1 MLPAH
6 TILEIRTSRDSQQ
19 TPESTAQL
27 FSTLPRLKNNLIEK
41 LLKKDEHLS
50 FEILVQNQ
58 TIYFLCFCP
67 VRLVEYIK
75 GAISANYPES
85 LINQLTHD
93 PLWHFS
99 NHASNHTPHSI
110 PHTPYPTLHTIF
122 GTLTL
127 RHQDYFP
134 LKTYHDFKDVDPL
147 ATLLST
153 LSKSQSHDQIMIQFI
168 VANDGERWKKAGLKK
183 IDPNITHANIADTTA
198 EAILGNEINN
208 KQQTTNNQSLNKSLI
223 EKKLTQ
229 QGLRV
234 AIKIAVSSSDKER
247 SQLIL
252 ESIAT
257 TFNSISQSEGN
268 SLVLR
273 TKYFR
278 KKHFLKSMENRSFSR
293 GSKNHL
299 SPDELATLY
308 HLPNERLSLIPNI
321 AWGKNLLGE
330 PPESLP
336 VITRDTPPDLKKNT
350 NVFGS
355 TTFKNQE
362 VKYGIKRPD
371 RRRHMYVIGKTG
383 TGKSTM
389 LANMAINDLKNNE
402 GMCIIDPH
410 GDLVETL
417 LDYIPSH
424 RINDVIYFDPS
435 DTERTVQINLFEGE
449 NVAHR
454 ELIASGIISIFHKL
468 YGYSW
473 GPRLEYILRNALL
486 TLLTTEN
493 ARLSDI
499 LQLLTNAKFR
509 AKIIDTLED
518 PILKSFWVDEF
529 NAMQDRQRT
538 ESIASILNKVGQFV
552 TSPLVRNV
560 VNAHKS
566 SFSIEEIMDEG
577 KILLVN
583 LSQGKLGEDNATLLG
598 AMFITKIQLAAMARV
613 HIKEENRRDFYL
625 YVDEFQNFA
634 TDSFSKILSEAR
646 KYRLNLTLANQY
658 ISQIPE
664 EVQKAIFGNIG
675 NIVSFVMGA
684 DDAQVFT
691 KEYGG
696 KYTSEDLVS
705 LGRYQII
712 NKISIDNVLSH
723 PFPAHTLA
731 LAKSSNKNRKKVVK
745 VSRERYAKKK
755 DGSKSN

>member
-1 MLPAH
+1 MLPQHA
-6 TILEIRTSRDSQQ
+6 ILEIRTSRDSQH
-19 TPESTAQL
+19 TPESAAQL
-27 FSTLPRLKNNLIEK
+27 MSTLPRLKNNLFYKI
-41 LLKKDEHLS
+41 LRQDEHLS

-67 VRLVEYIK
+67 VRLLEYIK
-75 GAISANYPES
+75 GAISASYPEA
-85 LINQLTHD
+85 LINQLGHD

-99 NHASNHTPHSI
+99 NTLLEKHESSASAAEITPTYSSQI
-110 PHTPYPTLHTIF
+110 TKELRL
-122 GTLTL
+122 GVLTL
-127 RHQDYFP
+127 RNQDSFP

-147 ATLLST
+147 STLLST
-153 LSKSQSHDQIMIQFI
+153 LSKSQPQDQVLIQFVI
-168 VANDGERWKKAGLKK
+168 AHDSDRWKRSGFRMT
-183 IDPNITHANIADTTA
+183 DPHTSQTSLADA
-198 EAILGNEINN
+198 VLGE
-208 KQQTTNNQSLNKSLI
+208 KEGSASSSQASHPQKSLI
-223 EKKLTQ
+223 EKKLAQ
-229 QGLRV
+229 QSLKV
-234 AIKIAVSSSDKER
+234 AIKIAVSSKDAER
-247 SQLIL
+247 SKLLL
-252 ESIAT
+252 ESIAAT
-257 TFNSISQSEGN
+257 YNSISQSEGN
-268 SLVLR
+268 SLSLK
-273 TKYFR
+273 TIYLG
-278 KKHFLKSMENRSFSR
+278 KKHFLQSMENRSFTR
-293 GSKNHL
+293 GRKNHFSL
-299 SPDELATLY
+299 DELATLF

-330 PPESLP
+330 PPQNLP
-336 VITRDTPPDLKKNT
+336 IITRETEPEVKKDT
-350 NVFGS
+350 NVFGQ
-355 TTFKNQE
+355 TVFKNQE

-402 GMCIIDPH
+402 GMCVIDPH

-435 DTERTVQINLFEGE
+435 DTDRTVQINLFEGE

-499 LQLLTNAKFR
+499 LQLLTNEKFR
-509 AKIIDTLED
+509 AKVVDQLED
-518 PILKSFWVDEF
+518 PILKSFWIDEF

-538 ESIASILNKVGQFV
+538 ESIASVLNKVGQFV

-613 HIKEENRRDFYL
+613 HVAEEKRRDFYL

-634 TDSFSKILSEAR
+634 TDSFNKILSEAR

-658 ISQIPE
+658 IAQIPE
-664 EVQKAIFGNIG
+664 EVQKAIFGNCG
-675 NIVSFVMGA
+675 NIISFVMGA
-684 DDAQVFT
+684 DDAHVFS
-691 KEYGG
+691 KEYGER
-696 KYTSEDLVS
+696 YTQEDLVS
-705 LGRYQII
+705 LGRYQVI

-723 PFPAHTLA
+723 PFPAHTLS
-731 LAKSSNKNRKKVVK
+731 LAKSSNQNREKVIK

-755 DGSKSN
+755 D